1 MKKSVIILI
10 AIIYVSAIAVVSF
23 FGLQFKVF
31 DPVVDVERIEILNE
45 GLKAGGA
52 STGDYYVVIF
62 PEADGTYRF
71 KIDTRV
77 YPDDATNQTV
87 KYEFDDNPLVTV
99 DETGLVTFSK
109 KSVVTVRIIA
119 TDGSNIETS
128 LTIFCASPKSDN

>member
-10 AIIYVSAIAVVSF
+10 AIIYISAIAVVSF

-45 GLKAGGA
+45 GLKPGGT
-52 STGDYYVVIF
+52 STGDYYTVIF

-77 YPDDATNQTV
+77 YPDDATNQKV
-87 KYEFDDNPLVTV
+87 EYVFDDNPAVSV
-99 DETGLVTFSK
+99 DETGLVTSTEK
-109 KSVVTVRIIA
+109 GAITVYVIA

-128 LTIFCASPKSDN
+128 ITLIFAAANQ